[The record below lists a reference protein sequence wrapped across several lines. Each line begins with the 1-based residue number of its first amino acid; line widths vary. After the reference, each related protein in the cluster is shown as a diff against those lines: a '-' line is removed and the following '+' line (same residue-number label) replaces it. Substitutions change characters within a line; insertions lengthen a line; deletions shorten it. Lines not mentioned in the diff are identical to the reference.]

1 MPLSLTGQLI
11 CTTDAQAEIVREYQP
26 EHIRLTR
33 AEPGCEL
40 FEVTQGD
47 DPLIW
52 ELNERFTTRADFEAH
67 QARTKASDW
76 GRATQGITR
85 DFRIFE
91 G

>member
-1 MPLSLTGQLI
+1 MALSLTGRLI
-11 CTTDAQAEIVREYQP
+11 CTTEAQAEIVRDYLP

-47 DPLIW
+47 DPMVW
-52 ELNERFTTRADFEAH
+52 NLNERFASRDDFEAH
-67 QARTKASDW
+67 QARTKASAW

-85 DFRIFE
+85 DFRISE